1 MRVPVIACS
10 LLLLPNILLT
20 DFDTYGETFLGF
32 FPCKLFL
39 FAFSLHSQTKLIIEY
54 GQNETRGFDWIQSS
68 IHRRSVWRTV
78 GLLDED
84 LIGCEQTQNN
94 KQPE

>member
-1 MRVPVIACS
+1 MRVPVIVCS

-20 DFDTYGETFLGF
+20 DFDTYGETFSGS

-68 IHRRSVWRTV
+68 IHRRSVWRTA